1 MKRAKA
7 AVLSGVLVALAASSG
22 AVPKTGAASLAV
34 RNLSYSQRKET
45 PRLPDPV
52 RLREVKGRGLLTQAW
67 INGRGPFNVAID
79 TGAGL
84 TIVSQN
90 VAASAGLRNVSGR
103 STVAGL
109 SGKETLMTQAVIDGV
124 ALGNPDNVLPGKL
137 QIAVTPN
144 LPSGIDCILDPTDA
158 YAPLGYTIDF
168 YLKEIAAFDSRS
180 SGLNVR
186 QQPADGAVVPWVRD
200 NESNRPFVRLS
211 DGRLALIDS
220 GSEFGLA
227 LSRSSPDDRG
237 DSRRARHRDVGGGQI
252 HALRVEPTTVAIG
265 ALVLRGVPTDILS
278 GIEKDAPTILGR
290 DALYPFRISFDP
302 TRRLIEIVP
311 SLHDNNQN

>member
-1 MKRAKA
+1 MRAKA
-7 AVLSGVLVALAASSG
+7 VVLSGVLVALAASSG
-22 AVPKTGAASLAV
+22 AVPNTGAASLAV
-34 RNLSYSQRKET
+34 RDLSYSQRKET

-52 RLREVKGRGLLTQAW
+52 RLREVKGRGLLAQAW
-67 INGRGPFNVAID
+67 INGRGPFTVAID

-90 VAASAGLRNVSGR
+90 VAASANLRNVSGR

-109 SGKETLMTQAVIDGV
+109 SGRETVMTHAVVDRV
-124 ALGNPDNVLPGKL
+124 ALGNPDNVLPAKL
-137 QIAVTPN
+137 RIAVTPS
-144 LPSGIDCILDPTDA
+144 LPSGIDGILDPTDA

-168 YLKEIAAFDSRS
+168 RLKQITAFDSRS
-180 SGLNVR
+180 SGLSVR
-186 QQPADGAVVPWVRD
+186 QQPADGAVVPWIRD

-211 DGRLALIDS
+211 NGRLALIDS

-227 LSRSSPDDRG
+227 LSRSSTDDRR
-237 DSRRARHRDVGGGQI
+237 DSSRPAHRDVGGGQI
-252 HALRVEPTTVAIG
+252 HATRVEPTTVSIG

-278 GIEKDAPTILGR
+278 GIEKHAPTILGR

-311 SLHDNNQN
+311 SLHDSNQN

>member
-1 MKRAKA
+1 MKRARA
-7 AVLSGVLVALAASSG
+7 LVLSGVLVALAATG

-34 RNLSYSQRKET
+34 CNLSYSQRKET

-52 RLREVKGRGLLTQAW
+52 RLREVKGRGLLSQAW
-67 INGRGPFNVAID
+67 INGRGPFTVAID

-90 VAASAGLRNVSGR
+90 VATSAGLRNVSGR

-109 SGKETLMTQAVIDGV
+109 SGKETVMTQAVVDRV
-124 ALGNPDNVLPGKL
+124 ALGNPDNVLPAKL
-137 QIAVTPN
+137 QIAVAPS
-144 LPSGIDCILDPTDA
+144 LPSGIDGILDPTDA

-168 YLKEIAAFDSRS
+168 PLKQIAALDSKS
-180 SGLNVR
+180 SGLSVR

-200 NESNRPFVRLS
+200 NESNRPFVRLG

-227 LSRSSPDDRG
+227 LSRSSTDDRR
-237 DSRRARHRDVGGGQI
+237 DSRRVPHRDVGGGQI
-252 HALRVEPTTVAIG
+252 HATRVAPTTVAIG

-302 TRRLIEIVP
+302 TKRLIEIVP